1 MTVVLDSSALFEMQ
15 DLPGEDCVTVP
26 GVWVELKRHRD
37 PRVTYWEGILRTSS
51 PGQDAMETVKK
62 AAERSG
68 DSGRLSET
76 DTELLALALELD
88 SVLLSDDYSM
98 QNIAR
103 LIGVECVPVATKGIK
118 KVWKWAY
125 RCKGCGKMYAADK
138 AECDVCGHG
147 LKSIRKR

>member
-15 DLPGEDCVTVP
+15 DLPDDDCVTVP
-26 GVWVELKRHRD
+26 GVWLELKRHKD
-37 PRVTYWEGILRTSS
+37 PRIAYWEGILRTSS
-51 PGQDAMETVKK
+51 PGPGSMAKVER

-68 DSGRLSET
+68 DSGRLSAT

-98 QNIAR
+98 QNIAQ
-103 LIGVECVPVATKGIK
+103 LIGVKCVPVATRGIK

-125 RCKGCGKMYAADK
+125 RCKGCGKMYDSDK
-138 AECDVCGHG
+138 TECDVCGHG
-147 LKSIRKR
+147 LKSVRRR